1 MDVLTHT
8 AHIGA
13 LDDIA
18 VLPKG
23 NEIEALWEGV
33 VTAYSNG
40 CRLAQ
45 HRDRELWGAL
55 GTIARLYDGVAASSN
70 DPETAWWRFLA
81 GKQIRQTRRRPGAKR
96 SLFYGLIERLS
107 NQYASQDETCSKS
120 VISRRAAVLQHW
132 HDHERTK
139 IAADQVAEWIASSG
153 GVKAVAAIASPPKPP
168 MTKAEQKAA
177 RADRGAWFH
186 RLVESDPLTSMNWNV
201 LPDNLRPFADGRYR
215 LALIRVW
222 ETDASAGAD
231 IIGIPENSEVSQGWL
246 NRNAQGLVEH
256 LPVARSSAV
265 QPPSAE
271 SGQ

>member
-1 MDVLTHT
+1 MDALTHT

-13 LDDIA
+13 LDEVA
-18 VLPKG
+18 VSPKG
-23 NEIEALWEGV
+23 NQIEALYEGAV
-33 VTAYSNG
+33 SAYRNVG
-40 CRLAQ
+40 RLAQ
-45 HRDRELWGAL
+45 HRDIGLWGAL
-55 GTIARLYDGVAASSN
+55 GTIAQLFDGVAAGSN
-70 DPETAWWRFLA
+70 DPENAWWGLLA
-81 GKQIRQTRRRPGAKR
+81 SKGIRRTRRRPGASR

-107 NQYASQDETCSKS
+107 TQYASQDETCSKS

-153 GVKAVAAIASPPKPP
+153 GVKAIAAIASPPKPP

-186 RLVESDPLTSMNWNV
+186 RLVESDPLTSMNWDV

-231 IIGIPENSEVSQGWL
+231 IIGMPENSEVSQGWL
-246 NRNAQGLVEH
+246 NRNAQGLVER
-256 LPVARSSAV
+256 LPVAPSSAV